1 MQPKS
6 SPSVLLNKKGRRTF
20 GAYYTFPDGRQVYM
34 AWRNSSRRRL
44 GIFLQ
49 GLPDISTAIRSG
61 KACWAI
67 DEEDLINCRANGI
80 KFVGVLD
87 KATGDK
93 YMTTLD
99 KWFSDSAVYNY
110 SSRGGSLQRYLPLQH
125 FRRQVG
131 KSKV

>member
-1 MQPKS
+1 
-6 SPSVLLNKKGRRTF
+6 LNKKGRRTY
-20 GAYYTFPDGRQVYM
+20 GAYYTNADGAQFYM
-34 AWRNSSRRRL
+34 AWRNSAKRHH

-49 GLPDISTAIRSG
+49 GEPDISTAIRKG

-87 KATGDK
+87 KGTGDK

-99 KWFSDSAVYNY
+99 KFFSEAAVYNY
-110 SSRGGSLQRYLPLQH
+110 ASRGGSLQRYLPLQF

-131 KSKV
+131 KSKI

>member
-1 MQPKS
+1 
-6 SPSVLLNKKGRRTF
+6 LNKKGRRTF